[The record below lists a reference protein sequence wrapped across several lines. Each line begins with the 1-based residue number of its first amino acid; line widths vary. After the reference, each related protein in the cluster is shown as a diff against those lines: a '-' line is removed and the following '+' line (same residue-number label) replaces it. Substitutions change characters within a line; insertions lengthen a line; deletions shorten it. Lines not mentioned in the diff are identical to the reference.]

1 MAYASQ
7 QAFIRFGLGSRPGD
21 SPLSD
26 PPGALMAQLDGP
38 DPALASGAFAGL
50 PTGLDAM
57 DALRADRL
65 ARRQLLL
72 AGEKPDGKFK
82 PKTRA
87 LYMRD
92 AGAQLNWAVTT
103 DAAFR
108 ERLVWFWANHFSV
121 SINQGE
127 TAGLVGPLVRE
138 AIRPHVTGN
147 FTAMVLAVERHP
159 AMLRYLAND
168 VSIGPESPAGRRTGR
183 GLNENLGREC
193 MELHTVGLAAGYSQA
208 DVTSMAKILTGWS
221 VAGSQQGGDVTG
233 FRYRPMTHEPGP
245 QTVMGHSFDGGE
257 AAGIAALTFLSRH
270 PTTYRMLARQLATHF
285 VADQPP
291 EAAVNRLANAL
302 ANSGGELMPAYAA
315 LVRSPEA
322 WEPLGK
328 LKTPQEYMVSVLR
341 AAPIPDRP
349 GNLRG
354 NPPGNPPLNLP
365 GVLNR
370 LGQPLW
376 GAPLPDGWPDQAAA
390 WAGSDAVMSRI
401 DWAYT
406 YAGRL
411 DGSAARPEEVASAAL
426 GPLLRPATLGAVQ
439 RAGSQREA
447 LALLFASP
455 EFQRR

>member
-7 QAFIRFGLGSRPGD
+7 QAFIRFGLGSRPGERV
-21 SPLSD
+21 SGD
-26 PPGALMAQLDGP
+26 PRGALMAQLKGP
-38 DPALASGAFAGL
+38 DPALASTAFAGL
-50 PTGLDAM
+50 PTGRDAI

-72 AGEKPDGKFK
+72 AGEKPDGRFK

-87 LYMRD
+87 LYLRD
-92 AGAQLNWAVTT
+92 ASAQLNWAVTT

-121 SINQGE
+121 STNQGE
-127 TAGLVGPLVRE
+127 TAGLAGPFVRE

-147 FTAMVLAVERHP
+147 FTDMVLAAERHP

-168 VSIGPESPAGRRTGR
+168 VSIGPDSPAGQRTGR

-208 DVTSMAKILTGWS
+208 DVTGMAKILTGWS
-221 VAGSQQGGDVTG
+221 AAGSRQGGDSTG
-233 FRYRPMTHEPGP
+233 FKYRPMTHEPGR

-257 AAGIAALTFLSRH
+257 AAGIAALTFLSRY

-285 VADQPP
+285 IADQPP
-291 EAAVNRLANAL
+291 EAAVDRLAGAL
-302 ANSGGELMPAYAA
+302 ADSGGELMPAYAA
-315 LVRSPEA
+315 LVESPEA
-322 WEPLGK
+322 WTPLGK
-328 LKTPQEYMVSVLR
+328 FKTPQEYMVSVLR
-341 AAPIPDRP
+341 AAPAD
-349 GNLRG
+349 G
-354 NPPGNPPLNLP
+354 PPVNLP

-376 GAPLPDGWPDQAAA
+376 GAPLPNGWPDQAAM
-390 WAGSDAVMSRI
+390 WVGSDAVMSRL

-406 YAGRL
+406 YAGRF
-411 DGSAARPEEVASAAL
+411 DGSGVRPEEIADAAL
-426 GPLLRPATLGAVQ
+426 GPLLRPATLGAIRQ
-439 RAGSQREA
+439 AGSKREA
-447 LALLFASP
+447 LSLLFASP